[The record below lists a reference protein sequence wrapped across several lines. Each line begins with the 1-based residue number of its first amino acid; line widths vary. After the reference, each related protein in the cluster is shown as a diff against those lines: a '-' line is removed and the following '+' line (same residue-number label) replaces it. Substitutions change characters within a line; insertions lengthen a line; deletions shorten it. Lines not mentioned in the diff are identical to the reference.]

1 MFGVSGQEMAQSREQ
16 FHCMAA
22 VPSVESGSNVF
33 DDHDSNLIGSSV
45 RPEKAMQSS
54 RVIIVALVVRNGG

>member
-1 MFGVSGQEMAQSREQ
+1 MFGVRGQEMAQSREQ

-33 DDHDSNLIGSSV
+33 DDHDSNLIGTM
-45 RPEKAMQSS
+45 P
-54 RVIIVALVVRNGG
+54 LF